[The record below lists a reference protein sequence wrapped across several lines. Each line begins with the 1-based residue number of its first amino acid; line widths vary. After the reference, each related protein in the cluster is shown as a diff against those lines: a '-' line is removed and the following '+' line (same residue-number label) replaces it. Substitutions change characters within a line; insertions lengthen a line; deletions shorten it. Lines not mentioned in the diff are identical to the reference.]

1 MVGAILKRTDH
12 RRRRW
17 RCVGDLDHI
26 DSSVDGERG
35 CSYHHTCCKSDL
47 ITILVGFAVLC
58 DDRVGSL
65 LIVVADLEDRGA
77 KLRDV
82 GWSVQRDEVIGKIAK
97 GKQVGWKLSVLSE
110 DSSASGTIQIPV
122 SECIQYVC
130 RIFQVIGSKTTQSDR
145 KKVVRLVVRRVVEL
159 TQDSLLR
166 VKGFGA

>member
-1 MVGAILKRTDH
+1 M
-12 RRRRW
+12 
-17 RCVGDLDHI
+17 
-26 DSSVDGERG
+26 
-35 CSYHHTCCKSDL
+35 
-47 ITILVGFAVLC
+47 
-58 DDRVGSL
+58 
-65 LIVVADLEDRGA
+65 
-77 KLRDV
+77 
-82 GWSVQRDEVIGKIAK
+82 QRDEVIGKIAK

-122 SECIQYVC
+122 SERIQYVC